1 MTTNIDPL
9 NSENPHSGFIAQ
21 VDDLIKLLEVCHHQA
36 SRAGH
41 AAMDAGARM
50 NARELFA
57 SSGRLKSMVQEWERI
72 VKQ

>member
-1 MTTNIDPL
+1 MNTDND
-9 NSENPHSGFIAQ
+9 SENPHSTFASQ

-41 AAMDAGARM
+41 AAMDAGAIM

-57 SSGRLKSMVQEWERI
+57 SSGRLKSMAQEWERMLR
-72 VKQ
+72 